1 MEVWGEIKVK
11 SPNVNTIYLL
21 FFFQNINVTIG
32 SSVTITGLETDT
44 KYQFFAIS
52 RNQFGTSLPTSLI
65 SVNVS
70 RAAWNGQKVTGKPSA
85 PHGIELV
92 KGGFISESI
101 LISIRLIK
109 LLLNQLGHLKHLLSR
124 QIKVISSF
132 MAKNICL
139 QM

>member
-1 MEVWGEIKVK
+1 MEVWGGIKVK

-109 LLLNQLGHLKHLLSR
+109 
-124 QIKVISSF
+124 
-132 MAKNICL
+132 
-139 QM
+139 

>member
-1 MEVWGEIKVK
+1 MYGFTTKSSIPTLNSLRFINNKMEVWGEIKVK

-92 KGGFISESI
+92 KGGLISESI
-101 LISIRLIK
+101 LISIT
-109 LLLNQLGHLKHLLSR
+109 
-124 QIKVISSF
+124 V
-132 MAKNICL
+132 
-139 QM
+139 

>member
-1 MEVWGEIKVK
+1 M
-11 SPNVNTIYLL
+11 
-21 FFFQNINVTIG
+21 TIG

-101 LISIRLIK
+101 FISIRLIK
-109 LLLNQLGHLKHLLSR
+109 LMLNQF
-124 QIKVISSF
+124 VISSNKSDF
-132 MAKNICL
+132 SFYGKRYLFANVKNICHL
-139 QM
+139 I

>member
-1 MEVWGEIKVK
+1 MWTQ
-11 SPNVNTIYLL
+11 SPPQSDLTPWILTL
-21 FFFQNINVTIG
+21 
-32 SSVTITGLETDT
+32 ITGLETDT

-70 RAAWNGQKVTGKPSA
+70 RAAWDGQKVTGKPSA

-92 KGGFISESI
+92 KGGFISEGI

-109 LLLNQLGHLKHLLSR
+109 LLLNQLGHLKHFYLVK
-124 QIKVISSF
+124 QK
-132 MAKNICL
+132 
-139 QM
+139 